1 MRSIGGRTM
10 EAIMD
15 DVSVL
20 QGVFSQAQVQVAIRR
35 DGANKVITY
44 EIQD

>member
-1 MRSIGGRTM
+1 M

-15 DVSVL
+15 DIAVL

-35 DGANKVITY
+35 DGANKVLTY
-44 EIQD
+44 KIQN